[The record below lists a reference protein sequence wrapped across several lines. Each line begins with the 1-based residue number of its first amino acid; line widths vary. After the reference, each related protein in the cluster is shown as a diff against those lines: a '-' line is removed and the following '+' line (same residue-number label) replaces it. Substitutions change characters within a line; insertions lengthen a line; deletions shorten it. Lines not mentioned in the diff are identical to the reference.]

1 MCQFSWCQ
9 VYYDFLEGLSKDDS
23 RTFRNLVISMVLHT
37 DMEHHFALLTRFKMR
52 AMVKPRWGDDMQDVT
67 LVMQMMLKCADLAH
81 LSYDFCLHRA
91 WVERLEEE
99 MFRQGDREVTIG
111 LPVSPLCDRTK
122 QGITASQAD
131 FIDFVAMDMFKQ
143 FTDVFPSAT
152 SMLHGVM
159 KNRAEWAHPC
169 QKE

>member
-1 MCQFSWCQ
+1 MATSPVNSAGFYADFGKLDSLRVTAQKDPQAAVKAAAKQF
-9 VYYDFLEGLSKDDS
+9 EGI
-23 RTFRNLVISMVLHT
+23 F
-37 DMEHHFALLTRFKMR
+37 
-52 AMVKPRWGDDMQDVT
+52 
-67 LVMQMMLKCADLAH
+67 MQMMLKCADLAH